1 MTALHSDF
9 LIGTLHLVAGA
20 LLLTYL
26 DDVVEF
32 EQQFGIKLKAFFRRR
47 LGNSFLNYELW
58 PVGVSSSYRA
68 SRIGFRL
75 VGLIFLFLGLAWLLP
90 IFWRYFK

>member
-1 MTALHSDF
+1 MTALRNYF
-9 LIGTLHLVAGA
+9 LIGSLHLVAGA

-26 DDVVEF
+26 DEVVEF
-32 EQQFGIKLKAFFRRR
+32 EQQFGIKLKAFFRRK

-58 PVGVSSSYRA
+58 PVGVS

-90 IFWRYFK
+90 IFWRYLK

>member
-1 MTALHSDF
+1 MTALHNDF

-20 LLLTYL
+20 LLLIYL
-26 DDVVEF
+26 DEVVEF

-47 LGNSFLNYELW
+47 LGNSLLNYELW
-58 PVGVSSSYRA
+58 RVGVSSGFRA

-75 VGLIFLFLGLAWLLP
+75 VCLIFLFLGLAWLLP
-90 IFWRYFK
+90 TFWRYLK